1 MTLLL
6 LLFVFYLCESFFSNH
21 TRRVGG
27 GGSARGSVLSLLLS
41 KRVAAVCV
49 SLQALE
55 DRVTEITPSALSFI
69 DSETPSEKLMYNITK
84 ALPPGQGA

>member
-1 MTLLL
+1 MSSCLFFIYVDSVCPIPWDVSEVVDVLL
-6 LLFVFYLCESFFSNH
+6 LLFYLCSSP
-21 TRRVGG
+21 
-27 GGSARGSVLSLLLS
+27 SVSC
-41 KRVAAVCV
+41 VCV

-84 ALPPGQGA
+84 ALPPGQGE